1 MRLQP
6 IEEPRGLIMR
16 VAYWMSRRQ
25 LGAVMS
31 PLKVLYARSPKLGR
45 LGYRMQTV
53 VEKGL
58 VLDEETRLLVT
69 THASLINGCG
79 FCADLHLAQVVQ
91 AKLGLEKFRA
101 LEEFATSP
109 HFDDRERSLLAYA
122 EEMTRHRKV
131 ADATFER
138 LRAHWNER
146 EIVEITCM
154 LYGLARLTTCVSVP
168 CCSAKAVGGL
178 DMYFTSFKS
187 LPVELMW
194 EANTG
199 AAGFVIS

>member
-58 VLDEETRLLVT
+58 VLDEETRLLIT

-109 HFDDRERSLLAYA
+109 HFDDRERSLLAYT

-146 EIVEITCM
+146 EIVEITWLNAVGNYYNLM
-154 LYGLARLTTCVSVP
+154 AVALDIESDGLLDIALARMG
-168 CCSAKAVGGL
+168 AVR
-178 DMYFTSFKS
+178 
-187 LPVELMW
+187 
-194 EANTG
+194 
-199 AAGFVIS
+199 